1 MSKYQHKTVS
11 ANSRGIIVSFHDTKK
26 HKFVNYSN
34 EYVENVQVYGKQPY
48 NTPLFN
54 KVQQKLYGE
63 VVYGLNVYTNTQIQQ
78 MPEHQKKTIIRRYTI
93 AQRVINKFKQ
103 RVFQNLVDKFFLNLF
118 PRSPILKAFSEI
130 DAYDPKEID
139 RHTFKELGI
148 TQKDVADKLLEKG
161 LLPRDFYQLA

>member
-26 HKFVNYSN
+26 HKFVSYSD
-34 EYVENVQVYGKQPY
+34 YVQNVQVYGRQPY
-48 NTPLFN
+48 NTPVFN
-54 KVQQKLYGE
+54 RVQQNLYGE
-63 VVYGLNVYTNTQIQQ
+63 VVYGLNVYTNAQIQQ
-78 MPEHQKKTIIRRYTI
+78 MPEHQKRAIIRRYTI

-103 RVFQNLVDKFFLNLF
+103 RVFQNLVDKFFMDLF
-118 PRSPILKAFSEI
+118 PRSPFVKAFAEVDS
-130 DAYDPKEID
+130 YDPKVID

-161 LLPRDFYQLA
+161 LLPKDFYQLT